1 MELYPPSKDAVIG
14 PSRVEDLA
22 RVYALVGE
30 PDRALDEIEDLLAI
44 PSGFSVKLL
53 EIDPDW
59 DPLREHPR
67 YREIL
72 QEFGR

>member
-1 MELYPPSKDAVIG
+1 VSSPRADAIPFSV
-14 PSRVEDLA
+14 VLQDA
-22 RVYALVGE
+22 RVV
-30 PDRALDEIEDLLAI
+30 
-44 PSGFSVKLL
+44 